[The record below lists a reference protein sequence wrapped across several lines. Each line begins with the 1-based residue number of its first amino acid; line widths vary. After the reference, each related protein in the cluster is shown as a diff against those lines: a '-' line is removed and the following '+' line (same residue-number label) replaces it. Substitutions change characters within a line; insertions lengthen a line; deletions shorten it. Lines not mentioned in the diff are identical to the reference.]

1 MIRLLNESDSQNQFR
16 WITSMTGLD
25 TNVEYRGKVFRFT
38 LRQLSSDYSFH
49 LYVRPE
55 GSEITAGEAD
65 TGMSGVSLRKML
77 TNIEKNYGKIIE
89 KKYSETFLSNAK
101 PNSADVR
108 LYDTVELGG
117 YRWKLIN
124 LSRGIA
130 ALLSDSD
137 FGESVFSD
145 SEESNNYQRSIVRR
159 YLNSDV
165 LSKLEARGVS
175 PIPTKL
181 DDFGITDKV
190 YLLSSSE
197 AEGLPRSSV
206 LRSGADWYLR
216 TPSPKRNASFSNW
229 KSVYFVSKYG
239 DVFDGPN
246 EGMLPDRSLPV
257 RFAIRVRA
265 DDLKSVDRG
274 ILN

>member
-1 MIRLLNESDSQNQFR
+1 MIRLLNESDSQNQFKWR
-16 WITSMTGLD
+16 TSMTGLD
-25 TNVEYRGKVFRFT
+25 VEVEYRGKVFRFT
-38 LRQLSSDYSFH
+38 LKQLSDYSFH

-55 GSEITAGEAD
+55 GSEITSREAD
-65 TGMSGVSLRKML
+65 TGMSGTSLRKML

-89 KKYSETFLSNAK
+89 KKYSETFLSNTK
-101 PNSADVR
+101 PNSEDVR

-130 ALLSDSD
+130 TLLSDSN
-137 FGESVFSD
+137 FGESAFLD
-145 SEESNNYQRSIVRR
+145 STESNNYQRSIVRR

-165 LSKLEARGVS
+165 LSKLEAGGVS

-216 TPSPKRNASFSNW
+216 TPSPKRDRSFSHW
-229 KSVYFVSKYG
+229 RFVYFVSKYG
-239 DVFDGPN
+239 DVFDDPN
-246 EGMLPDRSLPV
+246 EGSLPNVSLPV
-257 RFAIRVRA
+257 RFAIRVRVN
-265 DDLKSVDRG
+265 DLKSVDRG
-274 ILN
+274 IFN